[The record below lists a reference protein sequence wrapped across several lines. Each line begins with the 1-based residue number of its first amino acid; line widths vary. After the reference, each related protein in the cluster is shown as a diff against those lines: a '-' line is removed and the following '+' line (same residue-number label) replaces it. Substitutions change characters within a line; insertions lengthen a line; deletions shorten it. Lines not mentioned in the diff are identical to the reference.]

1 MKGFKNGYLF
11 RMFENIFEICRENC
25 WNIHLWLWIEFFS
38 FKKIYIFLDIIAY
51 FVYVWYLQHWKWF
64 SFLVSQVMP
73 GLLLCFVLRYDA
85 YKKSQLN
92 SIEAGIPQPINTIQK
107 ITYFHC
113 SLIGYFLGKSFQP
126 HFFLSSYSLLER
138 RDFYTR

>member
-1 MKGFKNGYLF
+1 MATFLECLRIFLKLVEKTVEIFIFDYELNFSYL
-11 RMFENIFEICRENC
+11 
-25 WNIHLWLWIEFFS
+25 
-38 FKKIYIFLDIIAY
+38 KKISFLISLLIL
-51 FVYVWYLQHWKWF
+51 FVWDLQHWKWF
-64 SFLVSQVMP
+64 SFLVAQVMP

-126 HFFLSSYSLLER
+126 HFFSFLTAFSKNK
-138 RDFYTR
+138 T